1 MKSPRERWL
10 AGLAVML
17 IGITAFGV
25 FYLLYYDR
33 SLQSLDNRERNL
45 LANIDRDKARLEE
58 IEKAMSSLKLARKM
72 SLPADPAT
80 ARLLYGQE
88 LESML
93 AASRFPRNKT
103 TVNPKTENRAPSVAG
118 PGAKKDKPPFLRQ
131 VVDIQA
137 TGDLTMLVEFLDR
150 FYRMPLL
157 HRIRSLTISK
167 PETATRD
174 SMPGELNIVMSIEGL
189 IVDGAENR
197 KTLLPEGLSDSEKP
211 RRLARSSDQYAAIAG
226 NNVFYGPPPKPSEP
240 EEDNNAVA
248 APRPDFDILP
258 ETWLTMIQH
267 DEKGVMATIW
277 DSANEYEYV
286 IRRRYDGS
294 FKVDKYY
301 FLKGARK
308 RMEIGE
314 EKLTFKDGNDYV
326 HRAFKVVRIDAAD
339 VYLADGERIYQLH
352 IGWRLNQIQPLTKE
366 QIQSLGLEIPAAK
379 KDDKKASDRENEKDS
394 QTPATA
400 TSEKN
405 GEGR

>member
-1 MKSPRERWL
+1 MKTPRERVL
-10 AGLAVML
+10 AFLAMIL
-17 IGITAFGV
+17 ISLTTFGV

-45 LANIDRDKARLEE
+45 LANIERDKARLEE
-58 IEKAMSSLKLARKM
+58 FEKAMANLKLARKL

-88 LESML
+88 LESAL

-103 TVNPKTENRAPSVAG
+103 TVNPKSDNRAPTTGSAA
-118 PGAKKDKPPFLRQ
+118 AKKEKPPFIRQ
-131 VVDIQA
+131 IVDIQA

-167 PETATRD
+167 PETLTRE
-174 SMPGELNIVMSIEGL
+174 SMPGELNVVMSIEAL

-197 KTLLPEGLSDSEKP
+197 KTLFSESLSDSEKP
-211 RRLARSSDQYAAIAG
+211 RRLARESSQYVAIAG
-226 NNVFYGPPPKPSEP
+226 NNIFYGPPPKEREP
-240 EEDNNAVA
+240 TEDAT
-248 APRPDFDILP
+248 PRADFDILP

-286 IRRRYDGS
+286 IRRRLDGAY
-294 FKVDKYY
+294 KVDKYY
-301 FLKGARK
+301 FIKGARK

-314 EKLTFKDGNDYV
+314 EKLTLKDGNDYI
-326 HRAFKVVRIDAAD
+326 HRTFQIVRIDAAD
-339 VYLADGERIYQLH
+339 MFLSDGQKIYRLH
-352 IGWRLNQIQPLTKE
+352 IGWRISQLQPLSKE
-366 QIQSLGLEIPAAK
+366 EAQALALEIPAK
-379 KDDKKASDRENEKDS
+379 KGDDKN
-394 QTPATA
+394 
-400 TSEKN
+400 
-405 GEGR
+405 